1 MTPASARIRSLP
13 SASSATRPEAV
24 SRRALVVGAGIG
36 GLAAALALAR
46 QGFSVDVFERAPAL
60 QEFGAGLQLTPNAT
74 RALER
79 LGALA
84 AAREVATAPRAVRV
98 LRGSDGAELARLP
111 VEGAERRWG
120 APYLAVHRVDLHRV
134 LAEAAAATGRVALH
148 FGAEVADV
156 ASEAADASVG
166 LKRGAVSLRETGETI
181 VGADGLRSLVRMR
194 LGRGEADAPRF
205 SYRVAFRA
213 TVEAEWVAPRWR
225 ANEVTLRLG
234 PRAHLVHYPLRG
246 GSLINLVAVIESNWR
261 SAAGS
266 QTTDDD
272 PWDGEA
278 DRETL
283 DRAFRDW
290 SHDARDLIAAPKHW
304 RAWPLML
311 RPPLDRFAFGR
322 IALIG
327 DAAHPMTP
335 FLAQGAAQAIE
346 DADALGRRL
355 SETDDVEAALAAYSA
370 NRVARANRVQREA
383 TKQGRIYHLSGP
395 FALARDLTM
404 RALGP
409 EGVLKRLD
417 WLYAA

>member
-1 MTPASARIRSLP
+1 MT
-13 SASSATRPEAV
+13 
-24 SRRALVVGAGIG
+24 RRALVVGAGIG

-46 QGFSVDVFERAPAL
+46 QGFGVDVFERAPAL

-74 RALER
+74 RALAR

-84 AAREVATAPRAVRV
+84 AVREIASAPSAVRV
-98 LRGSDGAELARLP
+98 LRGADGAELARL
-111 VEGAERRWG
+111 
-120 APYLAVHRVDLHRV
+120 V
-134 LAEAAAATGRVALH
+134 LAEAAAATGQVALN
-148 FGAEVADV
+148 FGAEVAGA
-156 ASEAADASVG
+156 ASEPEAASIGV
-166 LKRGAVSLRETGETI
+166 KRGAISQRETGEAI
-181 VGADGLRSLVRMR
+181 VGADGLRSLVRAR
-194 LGRGEADAPRF
+194 LGRGETDAPRF

-213 TVEAEWVAPRWR
+213 TVEAEWVARRWR
-225 ANEVTLRLG
+225 DNAVTLRLG

-246 GSLINLVAVIESNWR
+246 GSLINLVAVIESNGR

-266 QTTDDD
+266 QTIGDD

-278 DRETL
+278 DRQAL

-290 SHDARDLIAAPKHW
+290 SADARDLIAAPKRW

-355 SETDDVEAALAAYSA
+355 GVTNGVEAALAAYSA
-370 NRVARANRVQREA
+370 DRVARANRVQREA
-383 TKQGRIYHLSGP
+383 TMQGRIYHLSGP

>member
-1 MTPASARIRSLP
+1 M
-13 SASSATRPEAV
+13 

-383 TKQGRIYHLSGP
+383 AMQGRIYHLSGP

>member
-1 MTPASARIRSLP
+1 MWET
-13 SASSATRPEAV
+13 
-24 SRRALVVGAGIG
+24 
-36 GLAAALALAR
+36 
-46 QGFSVDVFERAPAL
+46 F
-60 QEFGAGLQLTPNAT
+60 
-74 RALER
+74 
-79 LGALA
+79 
-84 AAREVATAPRAVRV
+84 
-98 LRGSDGAELARLP
+98 
-111 VEGAERRWG
+111 
-120 APYLAVHRVDLHRV
+120 AVHRDDLHRV
-134 LAEAAAATGRVALH
+134 LAEAAAATGQVALN
-148 FGAEVADV
+148 FGAEVAGA
-156 ASEAADASVG
+156 ASEPEAASIDV
-166 LKRGAVSLRETGETI
+166 KRGAISQRETGEAI
-181 VGADGLRSLVRMR
+181 VGADGLRSLVRAR
-194 LGRGEADAPRF
+194 LGRGETDAPRF

-225 ANEVTLRLG
+225 DNAVTLRLG

-246 GSLINLVAVIESNWR
+246 GSLINLVAVIESNGR
-261 SAAGS
+261 SASG
-266 QTTDDD
+266 DD

-278 DRETL
+278 DRQAL

-290 SHDARDLIAAPKHW
+290 SADARDLIAAPKRW

-346 DADALGRRL
+346 DADALARRL
-355 SETDDVEAALAAYSA
+355 GVTDGVEAALAAYSA
-370 NRVARANRVQREA
+370 DRVARANRVQREA
-383 TKQGRIYHLSGP
+383 TMQGRIYHLSGP

>member
-1 MTPASARIRSLP
+1 VT
-13 SASSATRPEAV
+13 
-24 SRRALVVGAGIG
+24 RRALVVGAGIG

-46 QGFSVDVFERAPAL
+46 QGFGVDVFERAPAL

-84 AAREVATAPRAVRV
+84 AARQVATAPRAVRV
-98 LRGSDGAELARLP
+98 LRGADGRELARLP
-111 VEGAERRWG
+111 VESAERRWG
-120 APYLAVHRVDLHRV
+120 APYLAIHRVDLHRI
-134 LAEAAAATGRVALH
+134 LAEAAAATGQVAMR
-148 FGAEVADV
+148 FGAEVAGV
-156 ASEAADASVG
+156 ASEPEAASVG
-166 LKRGAVSLRETGETI
+166 VKSGAVSLSESGETI
-181 VGADGLRSLVRMR
+181 VGADGLRSLVRAR
-194 LGRGEADAPRF
+194 LGRGESDAPRF

-225 ANEVTLRLG
+225 SDEVTLRLG

-261 SAAGS
+261 SAAG
-266 QTTDDD
+266 DD
-272 PWDGEA
+272 PWDGDA
-278 DRETL
+278 DREAL

-290 SHDARDLIAAPKHW
+290 SHDARDLIAAPKRW

-335 FLAQGAAQAIE
+335 FLAQGAGQTIE
-346 DADALGRRL
+346 DADALARRL
-355 SETDDVEAALAAYSA
+355 GETSDVEAALVAYSA
-370 NRVARANRVQREA
+370 DRVARANRVQREA
-383 TKQGRIYHLSGP
+383 KMQGRIYHLSGP
-395 FALARDLTM
+395 FALARDLAM

>member
-1 MTPASARIRSLP
+1 MA
-13 SASSATRPEAV
+13 
-24 SRRALVVGAGIG
+24 RRALVVGAGIG

-46 QGFSVDVFERAPAL
+46 QGFHVDVYERAPAL

-74 RALER
+74 RALAR
-79 LGALA
+79 LDALA
-84 AAREVATAPRAVRV
+84 AARAAASAPSAVRV
-98 LRGSDGAELARLP
+98 LRGADGAELARLP
-111 VEGAERRWG
+111 VDAAERRWG
-120 APYLAVHRVDLHRV
+120 APYLTVHRVDLHRV
-134 LAEAAAATGRVALH
+134 LAEAAAATGKVALN
-148 FGAEVADV
+148 FAAEVAGV
-156 ASEAADASVG
+156 ASEAEAASVG
-166 LKRGAVSLRETGETI
+166 LKRGAVSQRETGEAV
-181 VGADGLRSLVRMR
+181 VGADGLRSLIRAR
-194 LGRGEADAPRF
+194 LGRGQADAPRF

-225 ANEVTLRLG
+225 ENEVTLRLG
-234 PRAHLVHYPLRG
+234 ARAHLVHYPLRG
-246 GSLINLVAVIESNWR
+246 GSVINLVAVIESSWR
-261 SAAGS
+261 GAKGS
-266 QTTDDD
+266 QTTGDD
-272 PWDGEA
+272 PWDGDA
-278 DRETL
+278 DREAL
-283 DRAFRDW
+283 DRAFRGW
-290 SHDARDLIAAPKHW
+290 SVDARDLIAAPARW

-355 SETDDVEAALAAYSA
+355 GETNNVEAALAAYSA
-370 NRVARANRVQREA
+370 DRVQRANRVQREA
-383 TKQGRIYHLSGP
+383 TMQGRVYHLSGP
-395 FALARDLTM
+395 FAFARDLTM

>member
-1 MTPASARIRSLP
+1 MT
-13 SASSATRPEAV
+13 
-24 SRRALVVGAGIG
+24 RRALVVGAGIG

-46 QGFSVDVFERAPAL
+46 QGLRVDVFERAPAL

-74 RALER
+74 RALAR
-79 LGALA
+79 LGALT
-84 AAREVATAPRAVRV
+84 AAREVASAPSAVRV
-98 LRGSDGAELARLP
+98 LRGADGAELARLP
-111 VEGAERRWG
+111 VEAAERRWG
-120 APYLAVHRVDLHRV
+120 APYLTVHRVDLHHV
-134 LAEAAAATGRVALH
+134 LAEAAAATGKVALH
-148 FGAEVADV
+148 FGAEVASV
-156 ASEAADASVG
+156 ASEAEAASIDI
-166 LKRGAVSLRETGETI
+166 KRGAAPSSETGEAV
-181 VGADGLRSLVRMR
+181 VGADGLRSLVRAR
-194 LGRGEADAPRF
+194 LSRGHADAPRF

-225 ANEVTLRLG
+225 GNEVTLRLG

-246 GSLINLVAVIESNWR
+246 GSIVNLVAVIESNWR
-261 SAAGS
+261 GATGS
-266 QTTDDD
+266 QTTGDD

-278 DRETL
+278 DRESL

-290 SHDARDLIAAPKHW
+290 SADARDLIAAPKRW

-346 DADALGRRL
+346 DADSLARRL
-355 SETDDVEAALAAYSA
+355 GETDKVEAALAAYSA
-370 NRVARANRVQREA
+370 GRVARANRVQREA
-383 TKQGRIYHLSGP
+383 TMQGRIYHLSGP

-409 EGVLKRLD
+409 EGVLRRLD

>member
-1 MTPASARIRSLP
+1 VA
-13 SASSATRPEAV
+13 
-24 SRRALVVGAGIG
+24 RRALVVGAGIG

-46 QGFSVDVFERAPAL
+46 QGFGVEVFERAPAL

-74 RALER
+74 RALAR
-79 LGALA
+79 LDALTA
-84 AAREVATAPRAVRV
+84 TREVATEPSSVRV
-98 LRGSDGAELARLP
+98 LRGADGVELARLP

-134 LAEAAAATGRVALH
+134 LAEATAATGQVALN
-148 FGAEVADV
+148 FGADVAGV
-156 ASEAADASVG
+156 ASEAEAAAVD
-166 LKRGAVSLRETGETI
+166 LKRDAVGQSETGETI
-181 VGADGLRSLVRMR
+181 VGADGLRSLVRAR

-225 ANEVTLRLG
+225 DNAVILRLG

-246 GSLINLVAVIESNWR
+246 GSMINLVAVIESNWR
-261 SAAGS
+261 SAAGG
-266 QTTDDD
+266 D

-278 DRETL
+278 DREAL

-290 SHDARDLIAAPKHW
+290 SHDARDLIAAPKRW

-327 DAAHPMTP
+327 DAAHPMSP

-346 DADALGRRL
+346 DAEALARRL
-355 SETDDVEAALAAYSA
+355 GETDAVEAALAAYSA
-370 NRVARANRVQREA
+370 DRVARANRVQREA
-383 TKQGRIYHLSGP
+383 AMQGRIYHLSGP
-395 FALARDLTM
+395 FAVARDLTM

>member
-1 MTPASARIRSLP
+1 MA
-13 SASSATRPEAV
+13 
-24 SRRALVVGAGIG
+24 RRALVVGAGIG

-46 QGFSVDVFERAPAL
+46 RGFGVDVFERAPAL
-60 QEFGAGLQLTPNAT
+60 QEFGAGLQLSPNAT
-74 RALER
+74 RALAR

-98 LRGSDGAELARLP
+98 LRGADGAELARLP

-120 APYLAVHRVDLHRV
+120 APYLAIHRVDLHRV
-134 LAEAAAATGRVALH
+134 LAEAAAATGGVALH
-148 FGAEVADV
+148 FGAEVASA
-156 ASEAADASVG
+156 ASEAGAASIDV
-166 LKRGAVSLRETGETI
+166 KRGAARSSETGEAV
-181 VGADGLRSLVRMR
+181 VGADGLRSLVRSR

-225 ANEVTLRLG
+225 DNEVTLRLG

-246 GSLINLVAVIESNWR
+246 GSIVNLVAVIESNWR
-261 SAAGS
+261 GASGG
-266 QTTDDD
+266 D

-278 DRETL
+278 DREAL

-290 SHDARDLIAAPKHW
+290 SADARDLIAAPKRW

-311 RPPLDRFAFGR
+311 RPPLDRYAFGR

-335 FLAQGAAQAIE
+335 FLAQGAAQTIE
-346 DADALGRRL
+346 DADALARRL
-355 SETDDVEAALAAYSA
+355 GETDKVEAALAAYSA
-370 NRVARANRVQREA
+370 DRVARANRVQREA
-383 TKQGRIYHLSGP
+383 TMQGRIYHLSGP

>member
-1 MTPASARIRSLP
+1 M
-13 SASSATRPEAV
+13 
-24 SRRALVVGAGIG
+24 SRQALVVGAGIG

-46 QGFSVDVFERAPAL
+46 QGFRSDVFERAPAL

-84 AAREVATAPRAVRV
+84 AVRKVASAPGAVRV
-98 LRGSDGAELARLP
+98 LRGVDGAELARLP
-111 VEGAERRWG
+111 VGGAERRWG

-134 LAEAAAATGRVALH
+134 LAEAAAATGQVALH

-156 ASEAADASVG
+156 VSEA
-166 LKRGAVSLRETGETI
+166 GAVSIGVERGALSRRETGEAI
-181 VGADGLRSLVRMR
+181 VGADGLRSLVRAR
-194 LGRGEADAPRF
+194 LGRGDTDAPHF

-225 ANEVTLRLG
+225 DNEVTLRLG

-246 GSLINLVAVIESNWR
+246 GSVINLVAVIESNGR
-261 SAAGS
+261 SASGA
-266 QTTDDD
+266 D

-278 DRETL
+278 DREAL

-290 SHDARDLIAAPKHW
+290 SYDARDLIAAPKRW

-346 DADALGRRL
+346 DSGALAHRL
-355 SETDDVEAALAAYSA
+355 GETTNAEAALAAYSA
-370 NRVARANRVQREA
+370 DRVARANRVQREA
-383 TKQGRIYHLSGP
+383 SMQGRIYHLSGP
-395 FALARDLTM
+395 FALARDFAM

>member
-1 MTPASARIRSLP
+1 VT
-13 SASSATRPEAV
+13 
-24 SRRALVVGAGIG
+24 RRALVVGAGIG

-46 QGFSVDVFERAPAL
+46 QGFGVDVFERAPAL

-74 RALER
+74 RALAR

-84 AAREVATAPRAVRV
+84 AAREIATAPSAVRV
-98 LRGSDGAELARLP
+98 LRGADGAELARLP

-120 APYLAVHRVDLHRV
+120 APYLSVHRVDLHRV

-148 FGAEVADV
+148 FGAEVAGV
-156 ASEAADASVG
+156 ASEAEAASVG
-166 LKRGAVSLRETGETI
+166 IERGAVSLRESGETI
-181 VGADGLRSLVRMR
+181 VGADGLRSLVRAR
-194 LGRGEADAPRF
+194 LGRGDSDAPRF

-225 ANEVTLRLG
+225 DNAVTLRLG

-246 GSLINLVAVIESNWR
+246 GSMINLVAVIESNGR

-266 QTTDDD
+266 QTIGDD

-283 DRAFRDW
+283 HRAFRDW
-290 SHDARDLIAAPKHW
+290 SYDARDLIAAPKRW

-327 DAAHPMTP
+327 DAAHPMAP

-346 DADALGRRL
+346 DADALARRL
-355 SETDDVEAALAAYSA
+355 GETDDVEAALAAYSA
-370 NRVARANRVQREA
+370 DRVARANRVQREA
-383 TKQGRIYHLSGP
+383 ALQGRIYHLSGP

>member
-1 MTPASARIRSLP
+1 MT
-13 SASSATRPEAV
+13 
-24 SRRALVVGAGIG
+24 RRALVVGAGIG

-46 QGFSVDVFERAPAL
+46 QGFGVDVFERAPAL

-74 RALER
+74 RALAR

-84 AAREVATAPRAVRV
+84 AVREIASAPSAVRV
-98 LRGSDGAELARLP
+98 LRGADGAELARLP
-111 VEGAERRWG
+111 IAGAERRWG
-120 APYLAVHRVDLHRV
+120 APYLTVHRVDLHRV
-134 LAEAAAATGRVALH
+134 LAEAAAATGKVALH

-156 ASEAADASVG
+156 ASEAEAASVG
-166 LKRGAVSLRETGETI
+166 LKQAAVNSRETGEAI
-181 VGADGLRSLVRMR
+181 VGADGLRSLVRAR
-194 LGRGEADAPRF
+194 LGRGETDAPRF

-213 TVEAEWVAPRWR
+213 TVEAEWVARRWR
-225 ANEVTLRLG
+225 DNAVTLRLG

-246 GSLINLVAVIESNWR
+246 GSMINLVAVIESNGR
-261 SAAGS
+261 SAAG
-266 QTTDDD
+266 DD

-290 SHDARDLIAAPKHW
+290 SHDARDLIAAPKRW

-346 DADALGRRL
+346 DADALARRL
-355 SETDDVEAALAAYSA
+355 GETDDVEAALAAYSA
-370 NRVARANRVQREA
+370 DRVARANRVQREA
-383 TKQGRIYHLSGP
+383 AMQGRIYHLSGP
-395 FALARDLTM
+395 FALARNLTM